1 MFNMIALII
10 FPALMAYA
18 ACSDLLTMKI
28 SNMISIALVVSF
40 IALAL
45 FTSMPL
51 NEIGWHFLIGAIVLA
66 VSFTF
71 FALGWIGGGDAK
83 LVAATSL
90 WFGSSLIFPY
100 LAYAALLGGGLTLII
115 LIARRWA
122 LPPQLITVTW
132 VERLH
137 NRSNGVPYGIALA
150 GAGLL
155 VFPQSA
161 IFLSLTT

>member
-1 MFNMIALII
+1 MPNMIALIV
-10 FPALMAYA
+10 FPAMMAYA
-18 ACSDLLTMKI
+18 ACSDLLTMRI
-28 SNMISIALVVSF
+28 SNKISIALVLGFV
-40 IALAL
+40 ALAL
-45 FTSMPL
+45 YTGLPL
-51 NEIGWHFLIGAIVLA
+51 NDIGWHFLVGAIVLA

-90 WFGSSLIFPY
+90 WFGSALVFPY
-100 LAYAALLGGGLTLII
+100 LAYAAVLGGGLTLII
-115 LIARRWA
+115 LVARRWA

-155 VFPQSA
+155 VFPQST